1 MRAEHPPLASREWLA
16 TMRARLTRPS
26 SRRKEAGAAMFI
38 AIRRRL
44 TLWYTATLATLLLL
58 SGLLLYF
65 GMNQAVLGPV
75 DDALHISA
83 AHLSNEWLNSPAVGP
98 GATCPQLL
106 DHVRR
111 EPPDTNYAANYT
123 ACYDANGTF
132 QALTA
137 QATTGQVLLLPA
149 PTDPLQLQLL
159 QQFQPFTA
167 PSLVQSALT
176 STNGTASDTM
186 DSGNI
191 LGAVRR
197 FAIVVRDGNSGTVL
211 GVVQV
216 GIPVEGQVQALHTL
230 AVLLLVFGGL
240 TIVGSAIAGRLLAG
254 RALEPANLAFAR
266 QQTFVADAAHELRTP
281 LTLLRADAEVLL
293 RSRERLAPEDAE
305 LLDDIVTET
314 SHMAT
319 LASNMLS
326 LARLDARA
334 MPLEREVVDLA
345 HIAQGVVERTRT
357 LAAQHGLSLHA
368 QDIHEALVIGDRALL
383 EQAALILVENA
394 IKYNQPHGSIV
405 LRTRLN
411 GRQALLEVA
420 DTGIGISAEHL
431 ARLGE
436 RFYRV
441 DKARSREAGGA
452 GLGLSIARGIA
463 QTLGGELTLT
473 SVPGKGTTATLALPA
488 AAR

>member
-26 SRRKEAGAAMFI
+26 SRRQEAGAAMFI

-44 TLWYTATLATLLLL
+44 TLWYTATFATLLLL

-75 DDALHISA
+75 DGALHDSATHIS
-83 AHLSNEWLNSPAVGP
+83 SEWLTSPAVGP
-98 GATCPQLL
+98 GATCSQMLA
-106 DHVRR
+106 HAAR
-111 EPPDTNYAANYT
+111 ELVGIPYA
-123 ACYDANGTF
+123 ACYDATGTV
-132 QALTA
+132 QALTL
-137 QATTGQVLLLPA
+137 QALPL
-149 PTDPLQLQLL
+149 PTSTIQL
-159 QQFQPFTA
+159 QPFTA
-167 PSLVQSALT
+167 PALVQSALA
-176 STNGTASDTM
+176 SADGTASDTV
-186 DSGNI
+186 DLGPG
-191 LGAVRR
+191 LGATRR
-197 FAIVVRDGNSGTVL
+197 FAMVVRDGDTGTVL
-211 GVVQV
+211 GVVEV
-216 GIPVEGQVQALHTL
+216 GYPVEGAVQALHTL

-357 LAAQHGLSLHA
+357 LAAEHGLSLHA
-368 QDIHEALVIGDRALL
+368 QDIYEALVIGDRALL

-394 IKYNQPHGSIV
+394 IKYNQPGGSIT
-405 LRTRLN
+405 LRTRVN

-463 QTLGGELTLT
+463 QTLGGGLSLT

>member
-1 MRAEHPPLASREWLA
+1 MRAEHLPLASREWLS

-26 SRRKEAGAAMFI
+26 SRRQEAGAAMFI

-58 SGLLLYF
+58 SGLLLYL
-65 GMNQAVLGPV
+65 GMNQALLGPV
-75 DDALHISA
+75 DDGLHVSA
-83 AHLSNEWLNSPAVGP
+83 AHMGNEWLNSPIVGP

-106 DHVRR
+106 NHISR
-111 EPPDTNYAANYT
+111 EPPDTNYAVTYS
-123 ACYDANGTF
+123 ACYNPNGAF
-132 QALTA
+132 QGLLVQT
-137 QATTGQVLLLPA
+137 TTGQALLLPA
-149 PTDPLQLQLL
+149 PTDPIQSQLL
-159 QQFQPFTA
+159 QQVQPFTA
-167 PSLVQSALT
+167 STLAQAALA
-176 STNGTASDTM
+176 SGDGTASDTV
-186 DSGNI
+186 DLGHG
-191 LGAVRR
+191 LGATRR
-197 FAIVVRDGNSGTVL
+197 FAAVVRDGNSGTVL
-211 GVVQV
+211 GVVEV
-216 GIPVEGQVQALHTL
+216 GLPVEDKVQALHTL

-240 TIVGSAIAGRLLAG
+240 TIVGSAIGGRLLAG

-293 RSRERLAPEDAE
+293 RSRERLTPEDAE

-345 HIAQGVVERTRT
+345 QIAQGVVERTRT

-394 IKYNQPHGSIV
+394 IKYNQPGGSIT
-405 LRTRLN
+405 LRTRVN

-488 AAR
+488 AAH

>member
-58 SGLLLYF
+58 PGLLLYF
-65 GMNQAVLGPV
+65 GMSQAVLGPV
-75 DDALHISA
+75 DNALHVSA

-98 GATCPQLL
+98 GAPCLQLL
-106 DHVRR
+106 GGH
-111 EPPDTNYAANYT
+111 AAHEVSASYT
-123 ACYDANGTF
+123 ACYDASGTF
-132 QALTA
+132 QAMTV
-137 QATTGQVLLLPA
+137 QTTTGQVLLLLPTPA
-149 PTDPLQLQLL
+149 DPNQLQLV
-159 QQFQPFTA
+159 QQLQPFSA
-167 PSLVQSALT
+167 PALARAALASAD
-176 STNGTASDTM
+176 GTASNTIDGG
-186 DSGNI
+186 SR
-191 LGAVRR
+191 LGAIRCY
-197 FAIVVRDGNSGTVL
+197 AMVVRDGNSGTVL

-230 AVLLLVFGGL
+230 AVLLLVFCGL
-240 TIVGSAIAGRLLAG
+240 TIVGSAIGGRLLAG

-314 SHMAT
+314 SHMAA

-357 LAAQHGLSLHA
+357 LAAQHGRALHA

-394 IKYNQPHGSIV
+394 IKYNQPGGSIT
-405 LRTRLN
+405 LRTRVN

>member
-1 MRAEHPPLASREWLA
+1 
-16 TMRARLTRPS
+16 
-26 SRRKEAGAAMFI
+26 
-38 AIRRRL
+38 
-44 TLWYTATLATLLLL
+44 
-58 SGLLLYF
+58 
-65 GMNQAVLGPV
+65 
-75 DDALHISA
+75 
-83 AHLSNEWLNSPAVGP
+83 
-98 GATCPQLL
+98 
-106 DHVRR
+106 
-111 EPPDTNYAANYT
+111 
-123 ACYDANGTF
+123 
-132 QALTA
+132 
-137 QATTGQVLLLPA
+137 
-149 PTDPLQLQLL
+149 
-159 QQFQPFTA
+159 
-167 PSLVQSALT
+167 
-176 STNGTASDTM
+176 
-186 DSGNI
+186 
-191 LGAVRR
+191 
-197 FAIVVRDGNSGTVL
+197 
-211 GVVQV
+211 
-216 GIPVEGQVQALHTL
+216 
-230 AVLLLVFGGL
+230 
-240 TIVGSAIAGRLLAG
+240 
-254 RALEPANLAFAR
+254 
-266 QQTFVADAAHELRTP
+266 
-281 LTLLRADAEVLL
+281 
-293 RSRERLAPEDAE
+293 
-305 LLDDIVTET
+305 
-314 SHMAT
+314 MAT

-394 IKYNQPHGSIV
+394 IKYNQPGGSIT
-405 LRTRLN
+405 LRTRVN

>member
-1 MRAEHPPLASREWLA
+1 M
-16 TMRARLTRPS
+16 
-26 SRRKEAGAAMFI
+26 
-38 AIRRRL
+38 
-44 TLWYTATLATLLLL
+44 
-58 SGLLLYF
+58 
-65 GMNQAVLGPV
+65 
-75 DDALHISA
+75 
-83 AHLSNEWLNSPAVGP
+83 
-98 GATCPQLL
+98 L
-106 DHVRR
+106 DHAAR
-111 EPPDTNYAANYT
+111 EVSASYA
-123 ACYDANGTF
+123 ACYDASGTF
-132 QALTA
+132 RALTV
-137 QATTGQVLLLPA
+137 QATTGQVLLLPP
-149 PTDPLQLQLL
+149 PTDNTPTGNVQRQLL

-167 PSLVQSALT
+167 PALVQAALSSAD
-176 STNGTASDTM
+176 GTASDTV
-186 DSGNI
+186 DLGHG
-191 LGAVRR
+191 LGATRR
-197 FAIVVRDGNSGTVL
+197 LAIVVRDSNTGTVL

-216 GIPVEGQVQALHTL
+216 GFPVEDQVQALHTL

-240 TIVGSAIAGRLLAG
+240 TIVLAG

-345 HIAQGVVERTRT
+345 QIAQGVVERTRT
-357 LAAQHGLSLHA
+357 LAAEHGLSLHV

-394 IKYNQPHGSIV
+394 IKYNQPGGSIT
-405 LRTRLN
+405 LRTRVN
-411 GRQALLEVA
+411 GRQALLEVG

-441 DKARSREAGGA
+441 DKARSREAGGGA

-463 QTLGGELTLT
+463 QTLGGELSLT

-488 AAR
+488 AAH

>member
-58 SGLLLYF
+58 SGLLLYL

-75 DDALHISA
+75 DDALHVSA
-83 AHLSNEWLNSPAVGP
+83 AHIDNEWLNSPAVGP
-98 GATCPQLL
+98 GAPCLPLL
-106 DHVRR
+106 DHAAR
-111 EPPDTNYAANYT
+111 EVITPYG
-123 ACYDANGTF
+123 ACYDGTGTPV
-132 QALTA
+132 AVSV
-137 QATTGQVLLLPA
+137 QVPGGDLRVLPPSA
-149 PTDPLQLQLL
+149 FP
-159 QQFQPFTA
+159 PFTA
-167 PSLVQSALT
+167 PSLAQAALT
-176 STNGTASDTM
+176 SADGTATDTI
-186 DSGNI
+186 DGGNSF
-191 LGAVRR
+191 GAIRR
-197 FAIVVRDGNSGTVL
+197 FATVVRNGDTGKVL
-211 GVVQV
+211 GVVEV
-216 GIPVEGQVQALHTL
+216 GISVEGQVQALHTL

-357 LAAQHGLSLHA
+357 LAAEHGLSLHA
-368 QDIHEALVIGDRALL
+368 QDIYEALVIGDRALL

-394 IKYNQPHGSIV
+394 IKYNQPGGSIT
-405 LRTRLN
+405 LRTRVN

>member
-26 SRRKEAGAAMFI
+26 SRRKEAGAAMII

-44 TLWYTATLATLLLL
+44 TLWYTATFATLLLL
-58 SGLLLYF
+58 SGLLLYL
-65 GMNQAVLGPV
+65 GMNQALLGPF
-75 DDALHISA
+75 DNALHISA
-83 AHLSNEWLNSPAVGP
+83 AHQSNEWLNSPIVGP

-106 DHVRR
+106 DHISR
-111 EPPDTNYAANYT
+111 EPPDTPYAVTYS
-123 ACYDANGTF
+123 ACYDASGTF
-132 QALTA
+132 QGLLVH
-137 QATTGQVLLLPA
+137 ATTGQALLLPA
-149 PTDPLQLQLL
+149 LTDPLHLQLL

-167 PSLVQSALT
+167 STLTQAALASADG
-176 STNGTASDTM
+176 SASDTV
-186 DSGNI
+186 DLGHG
-191 LGAVRR
+191 LGATRR
-197 FAIVVRDGNSGTVL
+197 FAVVVRDSNTGTVL

-216 GIPVEGQVQALHTL
+216 GLPVEDQVQALHTL

-334 MPLEREVVDLA
+334 MPLEREVVDLT
-345 HIAQGVVERTRT
+345 HIAEGVVERTRT
-357 LAAQHGLSLHA
+357 LAAEHGLSLHA

-394 IKYNQPHGSIV
+394 IKYNQPGGSIT
-405 LRTRLN
+405 LQTRVN

-452 GLGLSIARGIA
+452 GLGISIARGIA

-473 SVPGKGTTATLALPA
+473 SVPGRGTTATLALPA

>member
-1 MRAEHPPLASREWLA
+1 AASN
-16 TMRARLTRPS
+16 TIDGGSRL
-26 SRRKEAGAAMFI
+26 G
-38 AIRRRL
+38 AIR
-44 TLWYTATLATLLLL
+44 
-58 SGLLLYF
+58 
-65 GMNQAVLGPV
+65 
-75 DDALHISA
+75 
-83 AHLSNEWLNSPAVGP
+83 
-98 GATCPQLL
+98 C
-106 DHVRR
+106 
-111 EPPDTNYAANYT
+111 YA
-123 ACYDANGTF
+123 
-132 QALTA
+132 
-137 QATTGQVLLLPA
+137 
-149 PTDPLQLQLL
+149 
-159 QQFQPFTA
+159 
-167 PSLVQSALT
+167 
-176 STNGTASDTM
+176 M
-186 DSGNI
+186 
-191 LGAVRR
+191 
-197 FAIVVRDGNSGTVL
+197 VVRDGNSGTVL

-230 AVLLLVFGGL
+230 AVLLLVFCGL
-240 TIVGSAIAGRLLAG
+240 TIVGSAIGGRLLAG

-314 SHMAT
+314 SHMAA

-357 LAAQHGLSLHA
+357 LAAQHGRALHA

-394 IKYNQPHGSIV
+394 IKYNQPGGSIT
-405 LRTRLN
+405 LRTRVN